1 MTNGTKT
8 MLSTKM
14 EILWEKKLFSDR
26 KMKCL
31 GLVTLISQ
39 GKAV

>member
-1 MTNGTKT
+1 
-8 MLSTKM
+8 MLSIRM
-14 EILWEKKLFSDR
+14 EILWGKKMFSDG